1 MTHAWFSTM
10 DKCTISLR
18 LEFST
23 GLSMQMPN
31 ISSCFSLSL
40 YLTAATAW
48 NKAYNITANQRLGT
62 HGATHWLSSC
72 IWFIFPCY
80 VNPYRALPLHLPPG
94 SLLVQLLQGRCRAA
108 RKDTFF
114 LFMLF
119 KLKVSP
125 PHHELNRV
133 LRQAPAAAS
142 PPSRYWTA
150 PRFENCGT
158 YQSFDYSRSNAFH
171 VNLLQADLI
180 SLMALCSTAS
190 MDMDSIFP
198 ERDKEEDTKGNRK
211 QGQSESCWF
220 SYFLFQSTWFIV
232 YHLWCK
238 KRFKDKEQNSGWFW
252 VFLSE

>member
-158 YQSFDYSRSNAFH
+158 YRSFDYSRSNAFH

-180 SLMALCSTAS
+180 SLMSCVLLQAWIWIVFFLNVTRKKTQKATGSKVKAS
-190 MDMDSIFP
+190 LAGFHTFFSKAPDS
-198 ERDKEEDTKGNRK
+198 
-211 QGQSESCWF
+211 
-220 SYFLFQSTWFIV
+220 
-232 YHLWCK
+232 
-238 KRFKDKEQNSGWFW
+238 
-252 VFLSE
+252 